1 MDALQQF
8 LTEFKRVSNA
18 IVDSY
23 FIVDTERRIVD
34 FNRAFFALLPRQVA
48 RGLKGK
54 HCYEVLELN
63 ICKNECIAQQCWAD
77 NRHVRLDEI
86 SGTSPARRSKL
97 RFILSAVPITDEA
110 GNHVGALEIQRNVT
124 DEAVVQVKYQE
135 MLETEARERER
146 LAEPGPDAH
155 QGAARDQPAP
165 AEDPEGAA
173 GVQEGPDGLMKAGL
187 ALLAVAACAH
197 TPDLPLWPDPAPP
210 PRS

>member
-1 MDALQQF
+1 MSVEPIPPALQQF
-8 LTEFKRVSNA
+8 LTEFKRVASA

-23 FIVDTERRIVD
+23 FVVDSERRIVD

-54 HCYEVLELN
+54 RCHEVIELN
-63 ICKNECIAQQCWAD
+63 ICKTECIAQQCWAD

-86 SGTSPARRSKL
+86 SGSVVGEAQKL
-97 RFILSAVPITDEA
+97 RFILSAVPITDER

-146 LAEPGPDAH
+146 LANQVRMRTKELLETNQLLLKTQKELLAY
-155 QGAARDQPAP
+155 
-165 AEDPEGAA
+165 
-173 GVQEGPDGLMKAGL
+173 KKGL
-187 ALLAVAACAH
+187 AV
-197 TPDLPLWPDPAPP
+197 
-210 PRS
+210 

>member
-1 MDALQQF
+1 VSVEPIPPALQQF
-8 LTEFKRVSNA
+8 LTEFKRVASA

-23 FIVDTERRIVD
+23 FVVDSERRIVD

-54 HCYEVLELN
+54 RCHEVIELN
-63 ICKNECIAQQCWAD
+63 ICKTECIAQQCWAD

-86 SGTSPARRSKL
+86 SGSVVGEAQKL
-97 RFILSAVPITDEA
+97 RFILSAVPITDER

-146 LAEPGPDAH
+146 LANQVRMRTKELLETNQLLLKTQKELLDY
-155 QGAARDQPAP
+155 
-165 AEDPEGAA
+165 
-173 GVQEGPDGLMKAGL
+173 KKGL
-187 ALLAVAACAH
+187 AV
-197 TPDLPLWPDPAPP
+197 
-210 PRS
+210 